1 MTASEPTRPALSHGE
16 VRTIIFGVM
25 VAMFLA
31 ALDQTIVATAL
42 PTMGTDLGDFVD
54 VPWVV
59 TAYLVAATA
68 VTPLYGKF
76 SDTHGRRVTMLV
88 GIATF
93 IVGSLGCALARS
105 MVVLI
110 VARAVQGLGGG
121 GLISIAQT
129 VIGDVTTPRERG
141 RYQVYFATV
150 FVSSSLAGPV
160 LGGFIA
166 EHLHWSVIFWIN
178 LPIGLIA
185 FWMSN
190 GALKRL
196 PRHERRRRLDVVGAV
211 LIGLASITLMLALN
225 WGGVRYPWGSVQ
237 ILALLAVSLLLWCL
251 FAMRL
256 QWAEEPLIPLT
267 VLGNGVVLTGTAAA
281 CFAMGALIALTIFMP
296 VFFEAVAG
304 LTASHSGLALLPL
317 TVGTVC
323 GATLSGRAMSGLTHY
338 KRVPMIGLAVSIGAC
353 VVLALLP
360 PHMPLALLL
369 SLTGLISVGMGT
381 ILPVSTVAVQ
391 NAVPPHQL
399 GTTTATM
406 NFFRQLGGALMVAI
420 FGAILFAGNPTLAPG
435 VAFDALAGAAGGD
448 VASTF
453 RWIFFTAGLCF
464 AIALALLALM
474 EERPL
479 RGPAAHAAPALA
491 E

>member
-1 MTASEPTRPALSHGE
+1 MTDSPPTGGPALSHRE
-16 VRTIIFGVM
+16 VRTIIIGVM

-42 PTMGTDLGDFVD
+42 PTMGRELGDFVD

-76 SDTHGRRVTMLV
+76 SDTHGRRITLLV

-93 IVGSLGCALARS
+93 IVGSIGCALAQS

-110 VARAVQGLGGG
+110 MARAVQGLGGG

-129 VIGDVTTPRERG
+129 VIGDVTAPRERG
-141 RYQVYFATV
+141 RYQVYFASV

-178 LPIGLIA
+178 LPIGLLA
-185 FWMSN
+185 LWMTN

-196 PRHERRRRLDVVGAV
+196 PRHERWHRLDVLGAV
-211 LIGLASITLMLALN
+211 LIAAASITLMLALS
-225 WGGVRYPWGSVQ
+225 WGGVRYPWGSLEV
-237 ILALLAVSLLLWCL
+237 LALLVSSLLLWSL
-251 FAMRL
+251 FAVRL
-256 QWAEEPLIPLT
+256 LWAEEPLIPLA
-267 VLGNGVVLTGTAAA
+267 VLSNGVVLTGTAAA
-281 CFAMGALIALTIFMP
+281 SFCMGALIALTILMP
-296 VFFEAVAG
+296 VFFEAVAN
-304 LTASHSGLALLPL
+304 LTSSQSGLALLPL

-323 GATLSGRAMSGLTHY
+323 GATLSGRAMSRFVHY
-338 KRVPMIGLAVSIGAC
+338 KRLPLAGLAVAIAAC
-353 VVLALLP
+353 LVLAVLP
-360 PHMPLALLL
+360 EHTPLAVLLC
-369 SLTGLISVGMGT
+369 LTGLISVGMGT
-381 ILPVSTVAVQ
+381 TLPVSTVAVQ
-391 NAVPPHQL
+391 NAVPAHQL

-420 FGAILFAGNPTLAPG
+420 FGAILFAGNPLLRPG
-435 VAFDALAGAAGGD
+435 AGDELTNAASSD

-453 RWIFFTAGLCF
+453 RWIFFA
-464 AIALALLALM
+464 AALSFVISLLLLALM

-479 RGPAAHAAPALA
+479 RGPAGAAASLS